1 MSRILCIGDSNTYG
15 YDPRSF
21 LGDRYPEE
29 VRWTGLLHKAGW
41 EMINCGQNGRE
52 IPARETQFASFAQ
65 MLREEQPLGLVT
77 IMLGTN
83 DLLQHPRFLAED
95 VAARMEAF
103 LSYLSSALPGARFLL
118 IAPPPMRSGEWVA
131 DDRLLVESARLGK
144 CYRELAARLGIAF
157 ADAGEWNVALCFD
170 GVHFTPEGHKAFAE
184 GISVYLR
191 DIVA

>member
-1 MSRILCIGDSNTYG
+1 MSKILCIGDSNTYG

-29 VRWTGLLHKAGW
+29 VRWIGRLRGAGW

-52 IPARETQFASFAQ
+52 ISVRETQFAFFVQ

-83 DLLQHPRFLAED
+83 DLLQHPWLTAEN

-103 LSYLSSALPGARFLL
+103 LSYLISALPGVRFLL
-118 IAPPPMRSGEWVA
+118 IAPPPMQPGEWVA
-131 DDRLLVESARLGK
+131 EDRLLVESARLGK
-144 CYRELAARLGIAF
+144 CYKELASRLGIAF
-157 ADAGEWNVALCFD
+157 AGGRCVF
-170 GVHFTPEGHKAFAE
+170 
-184 GISVYLR
+184 S
-191 DIVA
+191 